1 MLEEM
6 PHSNKCVLMQLQKG
20 KRYFCVYIHFGVGYS
35 ERLVT
40 LKFMYLHLEIQS
52 SGNAQLIPVDASYH

>member
-1 MLEEM
+1 
-6 PHSNKCVLMQLQKG
+6 
-20 KRYFCVYIHFGVGYS
+20 
-35 ERLVT
+35 